1 MVVSLALAWLIVAR
15 AMMKRT
21 LVPMGVVVTVGLA
34 MAVGCGQHDPTAPLV
49 GDYRLKRSSAA
60 AKDVCLTGGKN
71 PDWLCESTGKI
82 TQIGWND
89 QFIVAKI
96 NVTSKEFLVIDVR
109 EEYYYVV
116 GAEQLDDQMPEV
128 RDVEMHDVAEVW
140 HGLRLAG
147 V

>member
-1 MVVSLALAWLIVAR
+1 M
-15 AMMKRT
+15 
-21 LVPMGVVVTVGLA
+21 GLA

-49 GDYRLKRSSAA
+49 GNYRLKQSSTA
-60 AKDVCLTGGKN
+60 AKGVCLSGGKN
-71 PDWLCESTGKI
+71 PDWLCESTDKI

-89 QFIVAKI
+89 RFITAKI
-96 NVTSKEFLVIDVR
+96 NVTSKEFLVIDVG

-116 GAEQLDDQMPEV
+116 GAEQLDVQMPEV

>member
-21 LVPMGVVVTVGLA
+21 LVPIGVVVTVGLA

-71 PDWLCESTGKI
+71 PDWLRESTGKI

>member
-21 LVPMGVVVTVGLA
+21 LVPIGVVVAAGLA

-60 AKDVCLTGGKN
+60 VKGVCLTGGKN

-89 QFIVAKI
+89 RFIAAKI
-96 NVTSKEFLVIDVR
+96 NITAKEFLIIDIG

-116 GAEQLDDQMPEV
+116 GAEQLNDQMPEV
-128 RDVEMHDVAEVW
+128 RDVEMYDVAEVW
-140 HGLRLAG
+140 QRLRPG
-147 V
+147 VV